1 MESFLA
7 LAASQPARTLA
18 PGAVLIAQGQP
29 GGNLYVL
36 EAGQLAVERDG
47 VRVATI
53 STPGA
58 LVGEMSVLLG
68 TPNTATVRA
77 ERETHVRI
85 LENAR
90 EILEHHPALTL
101 RLASLMASRLDAT
114 SAFLV
119 ELTRQHSSESEQGL
133 LGKII
138 AALHRT
144 ADDSHYVRLARN
156 DLFESP
162 DSLRQQE

>member
-7 LAASQPARTLA
+7 LAASQPTLTLKA
-18 PGAVLIAQGQP
+18 GAVLIAQGQP
-29 GGNLYVL
+29 GGDLYVL
-36 EAGQLAVERDG
+36 ETGQLIVERDG
-47 VRVATI
+47 VKVATI

-77 ERETHVRI
+77 ERETNVRI

-90 EILEHHPALTL
+90 EILENHPKLTL
-101 RLASLMASRLDAT
+101 RLAGLMASRLDAT
-114 SAFLV
+114 SAVLV
-119 ELTRQHSSESEQGL
+119 ELSKEHSGDSEQGL

-144 ADDSHYVRLARN
+144 ADDSHYVRLSRS
-156 DLFESP
+156 DLFQAP
-162 DSLRQQE
+162 DSLQG

>member
-7 LAASQPARTLA
+7 LAASQPVRTLA

-29 GGNLYVL
+29 GGDLYVL
-36 EAGQLAVERDG
+36 ETGQLTVERDG
-47 VRVATI
+47 VKVATI

-77 ERETHVRI
+77 DRETQVRI

-90 EILEHHPALTL
+90 EILENHPKLTL
-101 RLASLMASRLDAT
+101 RLAGLMASRLDAT

-119 ELTRQHSSESEQGL
+119 ELTKQHSSEGERSL

-138 AALHRT
+138 GALNRT
-144 ADDSHYVRLARN
+144 ADDSHYLRLARN
-156 DLFESP
+156 DLFES
-162 DSLRQQE
+162 DSPRE

>member
-7 LAASQPARTLA
+7 LAASQPILTLT
-18 PGAVLIAQGQP
+18 PGTVLIFQGEP
-29 GGNLYVL
+29 GGDLYVL
-36 EAGQLAVERDG
+36 ETGQLTVERDG
-47 VRVATI
+47 VKVATI

-77 ERETHVRI
+77 DRETQVRI
-85 LENAR
+85 LANAR
-90 EILEHHPALTL
+90 EILESHPKLTL

-119 ELTRQHSSESEQGL
+119 ELTKQHSSEGERSL

-138 AALHRT
+138 GALNRT
-144 ADDSHYVRLARN
+144 ADDSHYLRLGRN
-156 DLFESP
+156 DLFES
-162 DSLRQQE
+162 DSPRE